1 MSMKKITEKFAE
13 AWKLP
18 KDVVM
23 DLPRVSIC
31 GDREIYIENHKG
43 LDRYDDDCIRIKM
56 NNGTV
61 VINGTG
67 LRIVALEYN
76 SIVVNGIFKSVE
88 YDRGGS
94 GGV

>member
-1 MSMKKITEKFAE
+1 MKKITEKFAE

-61 VINGTG
+61 VINGAE

-94 GGV
+94 GGA